1 MTGDGEAVPGQR
13 RGARGRS
20 WTGHTDSV
28 RSCSLVTK
36 GFRELL
42 SSNAK
47 NIHRLPLGAPLHL
60 SPSPGHRGPR
70 RLPLRAAIVAG
81 ALLLVA
87 TVLSAC
93 SNGDNRTVI
102 TFFQFKPEAQ
112 AYFQD
117 LANQFQKQNPDIR
130 IVVDNPA
137 DPETAL
143 RTRLV
148 KNDVPDVL
156 TLNANGTFGEF
167 ASAKIFKDFSKDP
180 VLDHVN
186 QAYLSVIGAL
196 GRGGKGEVN
205 GVPFAANASGLLYNE
220 NLFRKYDVSV
230 PTTFDQLIAAA
241 QKFKAAGVTPFYGM
255 LADAWTAQSPL
266 APLSAQLQPPDFFPQ
281 RFTDRTTFSQGWRST
296 ATELAELY
304 KYTQPDPL
312 SKGYEDGTAA
322 FAKGASAMLLLGSY
336 AVPQIRA
343 SKPSFTVGSMALP
356 ATDDPAKTTLVSGVD
371 VVITAAR
378 NGSHQAE
385 VRKFIDFLMQPQVM
399 TAYCKAQVAIPTLEG
414 LKNDDPALSG
424 VQSYISSGKI
434 VGFTDHQFIP
444 AIPLAPL
451 LQTFLLSGDEQA
463 FLHDLDSAWDKVAK
477 RRTWGIGAVIS

>member
-1 MTGDGEAVPGQR
+1 MGTLALV
-13 RGARGRS
+13 A
-20 WTGHTDSV
+20 
-28 RSCSLVTK
+28 SLV
-36 GFRELL
+36 
-42 SSNAK
+42 
-47 NIHRLPLGAPLHL
+47 
-60 SPSPGHRGPR
+60 
-70 RLPLRAAIVAG
+70 AG
-81 ALLLVA
+81 
-87 TVLSAC
+87 C
-93 SNGDNRTVI
+93 SNGDRGTTI

-117 LANQFQKQNPDIR
+117 LANQFEKANPNIR

-148 KNDVPDVL
+148 KNDVPDVM

-167 ASAKIFKDFSKDP
+167 SSAKIFKDFSQDA
-180 VLDHVN
+180 VLDDVN
-186 QAYLSVIGAL
+186 PAYLSVIGAL
-196 GRGGKGEVN
+196 GRGAKGEVN

-220 NLFRKYDVSV
+220 DLFKRHGVEV
-230 PTTFDQLIAAA
+230 PTTFDELIAAA
-241 QKFKAAGVTPFYGM
+241 QKFKEAGVTPFYGM

-266 APLSAQLQPPDFFPQ
+266 APLSAQLQPKDFFPQ
-281 RFTDRTTFSQGWRST
+281 RFTDETTFSQGWRST
-296 ATELAELY
+296 AAALAKLY
-304 KYTQPDPL
+304 EYTQPDPL

-322 FAKGASAMLLLGSY
+322 FAKGESAMLLLGSY

-356 ATDDPAKTTLVSGVD
+356 ATDDPSKTTLVSGVD

-378 NGSHQAE
+378 HGQHQAE
-385 VRKFIDFLMQPQVM
+385 VSRFIDFLMQPKVM
-399 TAYCKAQVAIPTLEG
+399 TAYCKAQVAIPTLTG
-414 LKNDDPALSG
+414 LTNDDPALSG
-424 VQSYISSGKI
+424 VQSYINSGKI

-463 FLHDLDSAWDKVAK
+463 FLHDLDSDWDRVAK